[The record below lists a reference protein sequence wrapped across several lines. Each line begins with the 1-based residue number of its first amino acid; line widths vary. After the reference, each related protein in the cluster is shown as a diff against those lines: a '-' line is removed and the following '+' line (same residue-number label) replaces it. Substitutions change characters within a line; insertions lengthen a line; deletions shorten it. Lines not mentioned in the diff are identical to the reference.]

1 MIKQTSTRHFFNL
14 FFLFIGVII
23 TGCNSVQVSYPE
35 KYRDNTKQSGST
47 KSYTP
52 PINTIA
58 TRNVGQSLIKQNI
71 IYEYNTYDVLPIDN
85 KCSKLLEMEP
95 VLYKWTSN
103 QWNMMCRYD
112 KKECL
117 VDVTG
122 ENEFNFKTDELDDLS
137 ALEPLS
143 CKVKYKIIPTPSR
156 VSEMYFKYELIYQA
170 RVGNKLKL
178 SYMEYANDHAR
189 PAFTQVIEYD
199 LDQKG
204 DIIIGFKNLR
214 MQILNATNNE
224 ITYKILKYG
233 DE

>member
-1 MIKQTSTRHFFNL
+1 MVKQTYIRHFFNL
-14 FFLFIGVII
+14 FFLFIGIII

-35 KYRDNTKQSGST
+35 KYRDNIKQSGST
-47 KSYTP
+47 KSFTP
-52 PINTIA
+52 PINTVA
-58 TRNVGQSLIKQNI
+58 TRSVGESLCKQNI
-71 IYEYNTYDVLPIDN
+71 IYNYNTHDVLLIDN
-85 KCSKLLEMEP
+85 ECPKVLEMDP

-137 ALEPLS
+137 ELKPLA

-156 VSEMYFKYELIYQA
+156 VGEMYFKYEIIYQA
-170 RVGNKLKL
+170 RVGNKLRL
-178 SYMEYANDHAR
+178 SYREYVDDYAH
-189 PAFTQVIEYD
+189 PAFTQEIEYD
-199 LDQKG
+199 LDQKE
-204 DIIIGFKNLR
+204 DMIIGFKKLR

-224 ITYKILKYG
+224 ITYKILKYE